1 MGKLLLKYTLYF
13 FILFFLTNC
22 EDDSSEKKYLFINE
36 FLASNNSVYAD
47 EIGEYDDWV
56 ELYNSSSDPIDI
68 SGMYLA
74 DDLEDNLNIIPSSNQ
89 FSTTVPANGYLIIW
103 FDKDQD
109 QGPLHIGEKLSADGE
124 GVYLYNAERVLI
136 DSVTFG
142 VQETDISMGR
152 YPDGSDR
159 WVKFT
164 TPTPAKSNN

>member
-1 MGKLLLKYTLYF
+1 MGKLLLKNTLYF
-13 FILFFLTNC
+13 FTLFFLTNC

-89 FSTTVPANGYLIIW
+89 FSTIVPANGYLIIW

-109 QGPLHIGEKLSADGE
+109 QGPLHTGEKLSADGE
-124 GVYLYNAERVLI
+124 GVYLYNADRVLI

-152 YPDGSDR
+152 YPDGSNR

-164 TPTPAKSNN
+164 TPTPTKSNN

>member
-1 MGKLLLKYTLYF
+1 MGKLLIKNTLYF
-13 FILFFLTNC
+13 FTLFFLTNC

-68 SGMYLA
+68 SGMYLS

-89 FSTTVPANGYLIIW
+89 FSTIVPANGYLIIW

-124 GVYLYNAERVLI
+124 GVYLYNVEKVLI
-136 DSVTFG
+136 DSITFG
-142 VQETDISMGR
+142 IQETDISMGR